1 MNIKLTLSTW
11 KKRSIV
17 FTSDILMTIIS
28 FLGVYWLLVD
38 VSFKTF
44 NAFSILIIT
53 IIQASIYLF
62 CGLYRGIWRFASIP
76 DLIRITRSVLLGA
89 ISIFFIF
96 ELTNTFLPLKIY
108 IMYCILLIILLSF
121 PRLIIRWF
129 HDYRNFFK
137 NGKRVLVVGAG
148 SAGESIIRELRRS
161 SNHEKFI
168 PVAFVDDNQ
177 SRQGR
182 EVHGVRILGQ
192 CKDIP
197 ILVKKLNID
206 LILISIPSAGS
217 IRMREIVNYC
227 EQTKVSFRTLPS
239 LKDITDGKVKVND
252 LREVLLEDLLGR
264 EEVMLDWEAIRYS
277 IFNKTILVT
286 GGGGSIGSELCRQI
300 SYLRPKKLIIIDN
313 NEYNLYKIDT
323 ELHQLNIN
331 TQLSS
336 HLCSVTDTIELNK
349 IFDKYN
355 PELVFHVAAYKHV
368 PLLEKHIRVSMYNN
382 IIGTRNVS
390 LLSANHNVKT
400 FVLIS
405 TDKAVNPTNIMG
417 ATKRASEVFCQNF
430 NLHSNTQFITVR
442 FGNVLNST
450 GSVIPLFR
458 QQLNDG
464 GPLTVTHREISRYFM
479 TIPEASRL
487 ILQAATMYKDGEIFV
502 LDMGE
507 PISIRYLAEQMIKL
521 SGKIVDKDIQIKYIG
536 LRSGEKLH
544 EELFHAHEEIY
555 ETSHPKIKRAKVR
568 LMNWLTLNSIME
580 DINIACDQGNEP
592 KLKELLYKLVPEY
605 VAFQELQKTHEI
617 SIDNNVELCPDNSLS
632 YV

>member
-1 MNIKLTLSTW
+1 MNIKSTLY
-11 KKRSIV
+11 KRGIV
-17 FTSDILMTIIS
+17 FTSDILMTVIS

-38 VSFKTF
+38 LSFKKL
-44 NAFSILIIT
+44 NIFSILIIT
-53 IIQASIYLF
+53 IMQAFMYLF

-76 DLIRITRSVLLGA
+76 DLIRITQSVLLGA
-89 ISIFFIF
+89 ISIFFIL
-96 ELTNTFLPLKIY
+96 EVTNTTLSLKIY
-108 IMYCILLIILLSF
+108 ITYSILLIILLSS
-121 PRLIIRWF
+121 PRLMYRWF
-129 HDYRNFFK
+129 HDYRKVFK

-148 SAGESIIRELRRS
+148 SAGEGIIRELLRS
-161 SNHEKFI
+161 SNNEKFI
-168 PVAFVDDNQ
+168 PVAFVDDNR
-177 SRQGR
+177 SRQGC
-182 EVHGVRILGQ
+182 EVHGIRILGQ

-206 LILISIPSAGS
+206 LVLISIPSAGS
-217 IRMREIVNYC
+217 DQMREIVNYC
-227 EQTKVSFRTLPS
+227 EQSKISFRTLPS
-239 LKDITDGKVKVND
+239 LKDITDGKVKINY

-300 SYLRPKKLIIIDN
+300 SYLYPSKLIIIEN
-313 NEYNLYKIDT
+313 NEFNLYKIDT
-323 ELHQLNIN
+323 ELRKLNKDMIL
-331 TQLSS
+331 QS

-368 PLLEKHIRVSMYNN
+368 PLLETHIRVSMYNN
-382 IIGTRNVS
+382 IIGTRNVAV
-390 LLSANHNVKT
+390 LSSNHNVKT

-417 ATKRASEVFCQNF
+417 ATKRASEVFCQNL
-430 NLHSNTQFITVR
+430 NLYSNTQFITVR

-458 QQLNDG
+458 QQLNEG
-464 GPLTVTHREISRYFM
+464 GPLTVTHKEISRYFM

-507 PISIRYLAEQMIKL
+507 PINIRYLAEQMIIL
-521 SGKIVDKDIQIKYIG
+521 SGKVVDKDIQIKYIG

-544 EELFHAHEEIY
+544 EELFHANEEIY
-555 ETSHPKIKRAKVR
+555 DTSHPKIKRAKIR
-568 LMNWLTLNSIME
+568 LFNWLILNKIIDEISI
-580 DINIACDQGNEP
+580 AYDQGNEK

-605 VAFQELQKTHEI
+605 GEIQKPREI
-617 SIDNNVELCPDNSLS
+617 LIDDNVELCSNDLL
-632 YV
+632 